1 MTLKDVQK
9 TYEVYGKEDPLYAV
23 LSRKDAKD
31 NKWDADEFFA
41 TGRAEIADAMN
52 HLARLGLEVNKGRAM
67 DFGCGVGRLTQ
78 ALCEEFG
85 EAVGIDILYS
95 MIENAEKYNKFGNRC
110 EYRVN
115 TTDDLMQFDDASF
128 DFVYSNISLQ
138 HSPPEASSKYIAE
151 FFRVLRPG
159 GVALF
164 QIPSGP
170 RHEPGSF
177 GAKIYAIKRGPL
189 RRFWKRIRGM
199 SPWKSTTSI
208 NRWSKRSSKP
218 AAAALSMRRSKA
230 PFAALASACCTAP
243 FVSDFWD
250 DPCFQ
255 AFVPN

>member
-9 TYEVYGKEDPLYAV
+9 TYEAYGKEDPLYAV

-31 NKWDADEFFA
+31 NKWDADEFYA
-41 TGRAEIADAMN
+41 TGRQEIADAMS
-52 HLARLGLEVNKGRAM
+52 HLAKLGVEVNKGRAM

-78 ALCEEFG
+78 ALCQEFSK
-85 EAVGIDILYS
+85 AVGVDISYS
-95 MIENAEKYNKFGNRC
+95 MIENAEKYNKFVDRC

-115 TTDDLMQFDDASF
+115 TTDDLAQLDDASF

-151 FFRVLRPG
+151 FFRILRPG

-170 RHEPGSF
+170 HHEPGSL
-177 GAKIYAIKRGPL
+177 GAKVYSIRRGPL

-199 SPWKSTTSI
+199 PTVEIHYI
-208 NRWSKRSSKP
+208 NQSLVEEIIKASGGRLIDATQQGSVRGSRI
-218 AAAALSMRRSKA
+218 SMLYCAVRE
-230 PFAALASACCTAP
+230 
-243 FVSDFWD
+243 
-250 DPCFQ
+250 
-255 AFVPN
+255 

>member
-9 TYEVYGKEDPLYAV
+9 TYEDYGKEDPLYAV

-31 NKWDADEFFA
+31 NKWDVDEFFA
-41 TGRAEIADAMN
+41 SGGKEIADAMN
-52 HLARLGLEVNKGRAM
+52 HLAKLGVEVNKGRAM

-78 ALCEEFG
+78 ALCEEF
-85 EAVGIDILYS
+85 EAAVGVDISYS
-95 MIENAEKYNKFGNRC
+95 MIDSAKKHNKFGDRC

-115 TTDDLMQFDDASF
+115 TTDDLAQLDDASF
-128 DFVYSNISLQ
+128 DFAYSNISLQ

-151 FFRVLRPG
+151 FFRILRPG

-170 RHEPGSF
+170 RHEPGSL

-199 SPWKSTTSI
+199 PPVEIHYI
-208 NRWSKRSSKP
+208 NQSLIEEIIEASGGRLIDATQQGSVRGSRV
-218 AAAALSMRRSKA
+218 SMLYCAVR
-230 PFAALASACCTAP
+230 
-243 FVSDFWD
+243 D
-250 DPCFQ
+250 
-255 AFVPN
+255 

>member
-41 TGRAEIADAMN
+41 SGREEIADAMN
-52 HLARLGLEVNKGRAM
+52 HLTKLGLEVNKGRAM

-78 ALCEEFG
+78 ALCQEFS
-85 EAVGIDILYS
+85 EAVGVDISYS
-95 MIENAEKYNKFGNRC
+95 MIESAEKHNRFRGRC

-115 TTDDLMQFDDASF
+115 TTDDLEQLDDASF

-151 FFRVLRPG
+151 FFRILQPG

-170 RHEPGSF
+170 RHEPGSLD
-177 GAKIYAIKRGPL
+177 AKIYSIKRGPL

-199 SPWKSTTSI
+199 PPVEIHYVNQSLVEEIIEASGGRLIDATQKGSVRGS
-208 NRWSKRSSKP
+208 RV
-218 AAAALSMRRSKA
+218 SMLYCAVRE
-230 PFAALASACCTAP
+230 
-243 FVSDFWD
+243 
-250 DPCFQ
+250 
-255 AFVPN
+255 

>member
-31 NKWDADEFFA
+31 NKWDTDEFFA
-41 TGRAEIADAMN
+41 TGRAEIADAMR
-52 HLARLGLEVNKGRAM
+52 HLASLGVEVKKGRAM

-78 ALCEEFG
+78 ALCEEFS
-85 EAVGIDILYS
+85 EAVGIDISYS
-95 MIENAEKYNKFGNRC
+95 MIENAEKYNKFGDRC
-110 EYRVN
+110 EFRVN
-115 TTDDLMQFDDASF
+115 TTDDLAQLDDASF

-151 FFRVLRPG
+151 FFRILQPG

-170 RHEPGSF
+170 RHEPGLL

-199 SPWKSTTSI
+199 PPVEIHYI
-208 NRWSKRSSKP
+208 NQSLVEEIIKASGGRLIDATQQGSVRGSRV
-218 AAAALSMRRSKA
+218 SMLYCAIRE
-230 PFAALASACCTAP
+230 
-243 FVSDFWD
+243 
-250 DPCFQ
+250 
-255 AFVPN
+255 